1 MGARSRVSEQSV
13 GLKAEAKE
21 IEAKLRRLDD
31 LYVDGELDREDYA
44 SRKKKLVN
52 KKIAVEKKIR
62 AIACEG
68 GMYWLEP
75 PN

>member
-1 MGARSRVSEQSV
+1 MQSV

-44 SRKKKLVN
+44 SRTKKLVN
-52 KKIAVEKKIR
+52 KKIAVEK
-62 AIACEG
+62 
-68 GMYWLEP
+68 
-75 PN
+75 